1 MFDVSRFTFDPEL
14 DNVKIMV
21 HSSYEF
27 ADVDSK
33 GIAAGK
39 GMEVKIGVD
48 ATVIQS

>member
-1 MFDVSRFTFDPEL
+1 
-14 DNVKIMV
+14 MV
-21 HSSYEF
+21 HSPYEF

-39 GMEVKIGVD
+39 AMEVNIGVD